1 MAKFVCL
8 VSPSLDDCYGKL
20 LGEGSPTFTPVSNV
34 RFEMGKQLEL
44 GTTDGYLANFILA
57 LERPRIRCG
66 KWLIVGS

>member
-1 MAKFVCL
+1 MIAPN
-8 VSPSLDDCYGKL
+8 SIRGYGKL
-20 LGEGSPTFTPVSNV
+20 LGEGFPTFTPVSNV